1 MTDHRDDA
9 APVTEPDD
17 DLGGDPVCWLD
28 RVCPDCGLFLT
39 DHTAG
44 TCPRCGAARD
54 R

>member
-1 MTDHRDDA
+1 MRSPGDETLPTA
-9 APVTEPDD
+9 EPDD

-39 DHTAG
+39 DRTAS